1 MSEESVASA
10 LQSPASLRTGLDLAA
25 VVALGLGTAVGVAIF
40 SVVAPAAALAG
51 PGMLL
56 SVVIAALPM
65 FIIAVNYAFLGSA
78 VPASGASYE
87 WPRRF
92 LHPAV
97 GFAVAWLRVA
107 SSTSAMVV
115 LALVLVRYLSM
126 LVELPTKTTMFA
138 MFTLVLLANLFG
150 VSIAAGV
157 QKVLMAALIL
167 LFLVFAAWG
176 VPSVDFANFS
186 PLLSEGIAGVLACVP
201 LLLSLFFGIEAATEV
216 GEEIKNSR
224 TMIPIGIALSV
235 LAAVILYLLVA
246 GVALGVLGS
255 STLAQSQAPILDTAK
270 RFMGPWATPVIVT
283 AAAVAIGKS
292 LNAIFLVFS
301 RSLFAMARA
310 GMLPSALSR
319 VHPRWGT
326 PYVAC
331 LTVFALCLA
340 GLLLPMSLTFLFLA
354 VSIPTLL
361 KYLSTTLCVRRVV
374 RAFPQIYDQATFR
387 FGKRAMLVWSWAGA
401 ASAVAVIAA
410 GISADWRPYAV
421 LLVWA
426 ALGAI
431 YYVVRGKPTIVAHGK
446 SKSSTF

>member
-1 MSEESVASA
+1 M
-10 LQSPASLRTGLDLAA
+10 
-25 VVALGLGTAVGVAIF
+25 VALGLGTAVGVAIF

-56 SVVIAALPM
+56 AVLIAALPM

-92 LHPAV
+92 IHPAV
-97 GFAVAWLRVA
+97 GFAVAWLRIA
-107 SSTSAMVV
+107 SSASAMVV

-126 LVELPTKTTMFA
+126 LVDLPTKPTMFTMFA
-138 MFTLVLLANLFG
+138 LVLLANLFG

-157 QKVLMAALIL
+157 QKLLMGALIL
-167 LFLVFAAWG
+167 LFLVFAVWG
-176 VPSVDFANFS
+176 IPSVDPANFS
-186 PLLSEGIAGVLACVP
+186 PLLSKGIAGVLTCVP

-216 GEEIKNSR
+216 GEEVKNSR

-235 LAAVILYLLVA
+235 LAAVLLYLLVA
-246 GVALGVLGS
+246 GIALGVLGS
-255 STLAQSQAPILDTAK
+255 TTLAQSQAPILDAAK
-270 RFMGPWATPVIVT
+270 RFMGSWATPLIVT
-283 AAAVAIGKS
+283 AAVVAIGKS

-301 RSLFAMARA
+301 RSLYAMGRT

-326 PYVAC
+326 PHIAC
-331 LTVFALCLA
+331 VLVFAFCLA

-361 KYLSTTLCVRRVV
+361 KYLSTTLCVGRVV
-374 RAFPQIYDQATFR
+374 RAFPEIYDQATFR
-387 FGKRAMLVWSWAGA
+387 FSRRAMLVWSWTGA
-401 ASAVAVIAA
+401 VSAVAVIAA
-410 GISADWRPYAV
+410 GVSADWRPYAV
-421 LLVWA
+421 LLGWA
-426 ALGAI
+426 VVGAI
-431 YYVVRGKPTIVAHGK
+431 YYVARGRTNAVADGK
-446 SKSSTF
+446 SKRSTV